1 MRIMVKKS
9 EDHLRYLVT
18 SPGLALHDDI
28 IYEEESLKLVINGSM
43 SNYMNVDATNVVLRG
58 STLKV
63 TYQKILKHSRI
74 PRQKVRHFSKIF

>member
-28 IYEEESLKLVINGSM
+28 IYEEESLKLVINGSEVVTF
-43 SNYMNVDATNVVLRG
+43 SQVFLNVYFNNL
-58 STLKV
+58 
-63 TYQKILKHSRI
+63 HS
-74 PRQKVRHFSKIF
+74 F